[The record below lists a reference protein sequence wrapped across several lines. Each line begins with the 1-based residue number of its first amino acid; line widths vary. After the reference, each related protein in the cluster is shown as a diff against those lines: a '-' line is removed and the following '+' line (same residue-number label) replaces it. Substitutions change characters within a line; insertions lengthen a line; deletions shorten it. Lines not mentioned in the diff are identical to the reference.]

1 MHFKTTDNLR
11 RDPAVTSS
19 PTEVRVWIE
28 ELDYSFLVYG
38 ENFERAEING
48 EKLLNITRQ
57 KLSELGVIRTDH
69 QDIILKAVA
78 DIYKK
83 DKSEEAAMQGED
95 QAIKLLLLL
104 VKNNRC

>member
-1 MHFKTTDNLR
+1 MPF
-11 RDPAVTSS
+11 S
-19 PTEVRVWIE
+19 

-57 KLSELGVIRTDH
+57 KLKELGVIRTDH

-78 DIYKK
+78 NINKK
-83 DKSEEAAMQGED
+83 VSIALTYSAC
-95 QAIKLLLLL
+95 LSS
-104 VKNNRC
+104 